1 MYSEMVMDIV
11 NVLEEHLMDEWQL
24 EDYAAK
30 IGYSKFHLT
39 RALKK
44 ETGMTIGEYIRKRRL
59 AMAALFL
66 LHSDFKGDFR

>member
-39 RALKK
+39 HALKK
-44 ETGMTIGEYIRKRRL
+44 RDRYDHRGIYTKAKARNGSPIFT
-59 AMAALFL
+59 AF
-66 LHSDFKGDFR
+66 